1 MTTEL
6 INVPFHDEEVM
17 MIEHNGE
24 PYVPVKP
31 ISDRLGL
38 EWSRQRKKLRDA
50 FKRFPTV
57 LMYCGTGAGEREMTC
72 LPLRKLPAWLFS
84 INANKVRPDLKADV
98 IRYQNECDDV
108 LWRHWS
114 GELHHDLA
122 RLKDQNYKLI
132 QHCLMSKPVW
142 SKVYFHQQAGIPKQM
157 VWRHMRRSQ
166 GEVEEVIEEMEKVG
180 VISGD
185 GWFQMLW
192 NSQDQSWEPEV
203 WPRVGSTPSL
213 PAPIGA

>member
-17 MIEHNGE
+17 MIERNGE
-24 PYVPVKP
+24 PYVPIKP
-31 ISDRLGL
+31 YCERLGIDPK
-38 EWSRQRKKLRDA
+38 SQRNKIWASPERYGGVIITL
-50 FKRFPTV
+50 PS
-57 LMYCGTGAGEREMTC
+57 AGGEQDTTC
-72 LPLRKLPAWLFS
+72 IPLRKFPIWLYS
-84 INANKVRPDLKADV
+84 IKPNKVRPDLKADV

-108 LWRHWS
+108 LWQHWS

-166 GEVEEVIEEMEKVG
+166 GEVEEVIDEMEKVG